1 MKNETFTVPELPL
14 LDNSLKLTKSAIL
27 SMLERMLMIRY
38 TEERI
43 KERLE
48 EKPKKIDTP
57 CHLYVG
63 QEACA
68 VGVCSALRDT
78 DYVFSTHRSHG
89 HFLAKGGKL
98 EELFGEIYCR
108 KTGCS
113 GGRGG
118 SMHLCDPSVGLLGS
132 SSIVAGGLGIGIGP
146 ALKSKVFG
154 EDNISVIFH
163 GDCVPEEGIWHES
176 LNFAAVRKLPV
187 LYVCENNLYAAS
199 ASLADRR
206 TRDNISEVAGAHGL
220 HTEIVDG
227 NDVFAVNKVAAE
239 AAARIRG
246 GEGPQF
252 IEARTYRWLGHVGP
266 RDDIDVGLRD
276 AEELAYW
283 KKRCPIENLEEKLC
297 KEQICSRAELDALH
311 EKIGAMIDEAEE
323 SAMAAAKPE
332 GNTVLE
338 NIYSGREIF
347 R

>member
-1 MKNETFTVPELPL
+1 MMDKTFTVPELPV
-14 LDNSLKLTKSAIL
+14 LDNKLGLTKDIVL

-43 KERLE
+43 KDRLE
-48 EKPKKIDTP
+48 EEEKKIKTP

-68 VGVCSALRDT
+68 VGVCFTLKDT

-146 ALKSKVFG
+146 AFKSKVLG
-154 EDNISVIFH
+154 EGNISVIFH

-176 LNFAAVRKLPV
+176 LNFAAVRRLPV

-206 TRDNISEVAGAHGL
+206 VRDNISEVAGAHGL

-227 NDVFAVNKVAAE
+227 NDVFAVHKAATE
-239 AAARIRG
+239 AVDRIHS

-266 RDDIDVGLRD
+266 KDDIDAGLRD
-276 AEELAYW
+276 EKELEDW
-283 KKRCPIENLEEKLC
+283 KGRCPIRNLEDRLC
-297 KEQICSRAELDALH
+297 RDKICTEAELGALH
-311 EKIGAMIDEAEE
+311 EKIHGMVEEAERL
-323 SAMAAAKPE
+323 AIVAAKPE
-332 GNTVLE
+332 GSTVLE
-338 NIYSGREIF
+338 NIYSEGVAVG
-347 R
+347 